1 MKKFLIYF
9 VGIVLS
15 VIVLAL
21 LSDWANMYLVHHS
34 SGNSISKME
43 RLWQS
48 VNDEEIPIIGSSRA
62 LGNFYPSEL
71 SPECFNYGVN
81 GMALKEILFNLKALE
96 GRNSKW
102 PIILNFDPWSNLS
115 KGDGNWV
122 GDYRLAPLS
131 GRSTILDIIPG
142 IRFYGMFRKNLTDYL
157 NSKKAVTKVVDKGAV
172 LLKTS
177 RSEKEW
183 EVINSKLTSWHFE
196 YANWVEKF
204 EQSMRALAPRKLIVV
219 VCPCSSRKTELFTGK
234 NNLEAFLTRISKL
247 SNVRVINYYG
257 SDKFSDADFTDPTH
271 FNIEGARKFSRMLK
285 KEIGLLMNI
294 K

>member
-1 MKKFLIYF
+1 MKKFLTYF
-9 VGIVLS
+9 AGIALAIV
-15 VIVLAL
+15 VLAL

-34 SGNSISKME
+34 TGNSIFKME

-48 VNDEEIPIIGSSRA
+48 TNDEGIPIMGSSRA

-71 SPECFNYGVN
+71 SSKCFNYGVN

-96 GRNSKW
+96 GRNSKES
-102 PIILNFDPWSNLS
+102 IILNFDPWSNLS
-115 KGDGNWV
+115 KGDENWV

-131 GRSTILDIIPG
+131 GCSTVLDTIPG
-142 IRFYGMFRKNLTDYL
+142 VRFYGMFRKNLTDYL
-157 NSKKAVTKVVDKGAV
+157 NNKKAVTKVVDKGAV

-183 EVINSKLTSWHFE
+183 EVINSKLMPWHFE
-196 YANWVEKF
+196 YANWIEKF
-204 EQSMRALAPRKLIVV
+204 EQSMRALAPRKVIVV
-219 VCPCSSRKTELFTGK
+219 VCPCSSRKTELFTSK
-234 NNLEAFLTRISKL
+234 DNLEAFLTRISKL
-247 SNVRVINYYG
+247 LNVRVINYYG

-285 KEIGLLMNI
+285 EELGI
-294 K
+294 

>member
-9 VGIVLS
+9 SGIALA
-15 VIVLAL
+15 VIALAIL
-21 LSDWANMYLVHHS
+21 NDWANMYFVHRS
-34 SGNSISKME
+34 TGNPISKME

-48 VNDEEIPIIGSSRA
+48 ANDDEIPIMGSSRA
-62 LGNFYPSEL
+62 QGNFIPSEL
-71 SPECFNYGVN
+71 SSKCFNYGVN
-81 GMALKEILFNLKALE
+81 GMGLNEVLYNLMALE
-96 GRNSKW
+96 GLNSTS
-102 PIILNFDPWSNLS
+102 PIILNFDPWSALS
-115 KGDGNWV
+115 NSDENWV
-122 GDYRLAPLS
+122 GDYRLAPRS
-131 GRSTILDIIPG
+131 GRSTALDIIPG

-183 EVINSKLTSWHFE
+183 EVINLKLMPWHFE

-204 EQSMRALAPRKLIVV
+204 EQSIEALVPRKVIVV
-219 VCPCSSRKTELFTGK
+219 VCPCSYRKTELFTGK
-234 NNLEAFLTRISKL
+234 DNLEAFLARISKL

-257 SDKFSDADFTDPTH
+257 SDKFSDADFTDSTH

-285 KEIGLLMNI
+285 KEIGLLMNT

>member
-9 VGIVLS
+9 AGIALA
-15 VIVLAL
+15 VIALAL

-34 SGNSISKME
+34 TGNPISKME

-48 VNDEEIPIIGSSRA
+48 TNDEEIPIMGSSRA

-71 SPECFNYGVN
+71 SPKCFNYGVN
-81 GMALKEILFNLKALE
+81 GMGLKEVLFNLKALG

-102 PIILNFDPWSNLS
+102 PIILNFDPWSALTEQE
-115 KGDGNWV
+115 KNWV
-122 GDYRLAPLS
+122 GDYRLAP
-131 GRSTILDIIPG
+131 RSARCKTLDAVPG
-142 IRFYGMFRKNLTDYL
+142 IRFYGMFRMNLTDYL
-157 NSKKAVTKVVDKGAV
+157 NSKKAVTKVVDRGAV

-183 EVINSKLTSWHFE
+183 GVINSKLTSWHFE

-204 EQSMRALAPRKLIVV
+204 EQSMGALAPRKVIVV
-219 VCPCSSRKTELFTGK
+219 VCPCSSRKTELFTSK
-234 NNLEAFLTRISKL
+234 DNLKAFLTRISKL

-257 SDKFSDADFTDPTH
+257 SDKFSDGDFTDPTH

-285 KEIGLLMNI
+285 KEIGF
-294 K
+294 

>member
-1 MKKFLIYF
+1 
-9 VGIVLS
+9 
-15 VIVLAL
+15 
-21 LSDWANMYLVHHS
+21 
-34 SGNSISKME
+34 ME

-48 VNDEEIPIIGSSRA
+48 TNDEEIPIIGSSRA

-71 SPECFNYGVN
+71 SPKCFNYGVN
-81 GMALKEILFNLKALE
+81 GMGLKEVIFNLKALE

-102 PIILNFDPWSNLS
+102 PIILNFDPWSALTEQE
-115 KGDGNWV
+115 KNWV
-122 GDYRLAPLS
+122 GDYRLAPRS
-131 GRSTILDIIPG
+131 GRCKTLDAVPG
-142 IRFYGMFRKNLTDYL
+142 IRFYGMFRMNLTDYL
-157 NSKKAVTKVVDKGAV
+157 NSKKAVTKVIDRGAV

-204 EQSMRALAPRKLIVV
+204 EQSMCALAPRKVIVV
-219 VCPCSSRKTELFTGK
+219 VSPCSSRKTELFTGE

-247 SNVRVINYYG
+247 SNVIVINYYG